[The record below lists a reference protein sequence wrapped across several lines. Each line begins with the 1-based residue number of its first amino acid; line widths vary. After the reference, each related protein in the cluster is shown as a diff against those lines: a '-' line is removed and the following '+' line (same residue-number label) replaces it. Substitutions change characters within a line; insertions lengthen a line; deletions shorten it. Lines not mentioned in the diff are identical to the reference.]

1 MKRMTSFVVSAL
13 LLGATGTAAS
23 AEIEVMTQNQY
34 VGTDLIGLVASPDFN
49 AAVVAALETRAASL
63 PAERAAALAAL
74 IRKRDPALV
83 GLQEVYRFTCADA
96 DSEDDLGCEHQSIAG
111 AFTDQLQDTLAALG
125 GRYSEAAT
133 VVNLNLPASLPPPLN
148 LLPGIPI
155 TAGGTLIFVGVVD
168 RDVILARS
176 GVSYTVTDFTQVQGF
191 GLCPLPSPEDGCN
204 YQAAASA
211 TLNVPNPIPG
221 GLPATIP
228 VPVRFER
235 GFVGVD
241 ATVGGVPYRFVNTH
255 LETRL
260 ETFGPVPPFGRV
272 YQHAQAQEL
281 TATLQALQA
290 VAPVAKTL
298 LVGDINSDPRD
309 EVLPVPPFL
318 QAALGTDEIVPPYR
332 QFVEAGLTDV
342 WTLRPGTAQARGAPL
357 VGYSCCQAED
367 LSNHTSALYERIDM
381 IFSLVP
387 PKKVKEARLVGE
399 SVADKTWPPGLGLWP
414 SDHASV
420 AARLQY

>member
-1 MKRMTSFVVSAL
+1 MKRMTSFVVSAV
-13 LLGATGTAAS
+13 LLGAAGAAAS

-34 VGTDLIGLVASPDFN
+34 VGTDLIGLVESPDFN

-63 PAERAAALAAL
+63 PAERASALAAL
-74 IRKRDPALV
+74 IRKRNPALV
-83 GLQEVYRFTCADA
+83 GLQEAYLFTCVDG
-96 DSEDDLGCEHQSIAG
+96 DPDDVLGCEHQSIAG

-155 TAGGTLIFVGVVD
+155 TAGGTLIYVGVVD

-221 GLPATIP
+221 QPPVA

-241 ATVGGVPYRFVNTH
+241 ATVGGVAYRFVNTH

-260 ETFGPVPPFGRV
+260 ETFGPFPPFARF
-272 YQHAQAQEL
+272 YQHAQALEL

-298 LVGDINSDPRD
+298 VVGDINSDPRD
-309 EVLPVPPFL
+309 ERLPVPDFL
-318 QAALGTDEIVPPYR
+318 QGALGTDEIVPPYL
-332 QFVEAGLTDV
+332 QLVEAGFTDV
-342 WTLRPGTAQARGAPL
+342 WPLRPGAAQAKGAPL

-367 LSNHTSALYERIDM
+367 LSNHTSALYERIDV
-381 IFSLVP
+381 IFSLVA
-387 PKKVKEARLVGE
+387 PKKVKEARLLGE